1 MELLEV
7 MGLDFVSQRHIELL
21 LQLRRH
27 FVEFFELI
35 FIHMQWVT
43 QVAILVTLSF
53 GVALACIL
61 IERRCYMF

>member
-43 QVAILVTLSF
+43 QVAILVALGF
-53 GVALACIL
+53 GVTL
-61 IERRCYMF
+61 